1 MSAPQLPWLG
11 LVSLAGPRFCWRHL
25 KCFSA
30 GEERKA
36 RPHSCV
42 LSDMQQSEQSVCR
55 DGPTDCCTTC
65 SLTKQSPSHHQRGS
79 GQPWGCSLPPLLPS
93 TFLPP
98 ALQAKGPGGGVVP
111 NKPHQAGFAI
121 FGQGGPEEKRR
132 DVAVV
137 PAQQECL
144 PLWEL
149 PLSKPEPVRG

>member
-1 MSAPQLPWLG
+1 MSTPQLPWLG

-55 DGPTDCCTTC
+55 DSPTDLTC
-65 SLTKQSPSHHQRGS
+65 PSHDLLSHPAVPIPSPQAQRGS
-79 GQPWGCSLPPLLPS
+79 GQQRGCSLPPLLPS
-93 TFLPP
+93 TSLPP
-98 ALQAKGPGGGVVP
+98 ALQAKAWQWCCP
-111 NKPHQAGFAI
+111 KQATSGWVRYFRT
-121 FGQGGPEEKRR
+121 GRPRRKEEK
-132 DVAVV
+132 
-137 PAQQECL
+137 
-144 PLWEL
+144 L